1 MTAILGIFA
10 FCHDSVAGII
20 IDGKI
25 IAAAQEEKFTRKKN
39 VSVYPFH
46 LPTLRETYLMS
57 NSFFNKSIAMAYSV
71 FLNIYILH

>member
-1 MTAILGIFA
+1 MAAILGIFA
-10 FCHDSVAGII
+10 FCHDSAARII

-25 IAAAQEEKFTRKKN
+25 IAAAQEERLTRKKH
-39 VSVYPFH
+39 VSDYPFH